1 MHWGWGACELG
12 TTAYEDARRDVAE
25 REKEGMGK
33 EVEEMGK
40 VLLQISSK
48 LTWEVSSREAGI
60 LLEGSVK

>member
-1 MHWGWGACELG
+1 M
-12 TTAYEDARRDVAE
+12 AE